1 MGTVMAF
8 LCSRHKIAV
17 RQAIDL
23 GRQRNRL
30 ATHAKGANMSLA
42 NGRHYL
48 AIPGP
53 SVMPDQV
60 LQAMHRAAPNI
71 YSGDL
76 VTMTES
82 IVRDLKV
89 VAGTE
94 HDVAIYIANGHGVW
108 EAALRNIVKAGDRV
122 LVPTVG
128 MFGRG
133 WATMATSL
141 GIDVEL
147 MEFAPLEPMD
157 MSRVAAR
164 LAADKDPRSC
174 VEIRL

>member
-1 MGTVMAF
+1 
-8 LCSRHKIAV
+8 
-17 RQAIDL
+17 
-23 GRQRNRL
+23 
-30 ATHAKGANMSLA
+30 MSLA

-76 VTMTES
+76 VTITES

-94 HDVAIYIANGHGVW
+94 HDVAIYIANGHGV
-108 EAALRNIVKAGDRV
+108 
-122 LVPTVG
+122 
-128 MFGRG
+128 
-133 WATMATSL
+133 
-141 GIDVEL
+141 
-147 MEFAPLEPMD
+147 
-157 MSRVAAR
+157 
-164 LAADKDPRSC
+164 
-174 VEIRL
+174 